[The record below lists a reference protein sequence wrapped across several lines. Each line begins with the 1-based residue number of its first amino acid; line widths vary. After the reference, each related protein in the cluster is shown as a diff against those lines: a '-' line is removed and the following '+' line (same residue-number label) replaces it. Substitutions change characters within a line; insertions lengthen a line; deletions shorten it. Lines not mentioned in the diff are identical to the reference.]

1 MLKEARCFPQVAHTS
16 HLLMQWR
23 CGDDS
28 NSQQLR
34 YAELEGLIDSTST
47 NPEVQSSDITS
58 ESFKLLPL
66 DAQIQAPEPFGGPV
80 VSVAFGL
87 FDGTSSVHAHA

>member
-16 HLLMQWR
+16 QLLMQWR

-66 DAQIQAPEPFGGPV
+66 DAQIQAPGPLE
-80 VSVAFGL
+80 AQ
-87 FDGTSSVHAHA
+87 

>member
-1 MLKEARCFPQVAHTS
+1 MLKEARLLPQVAHTS
-16 HLLMQWR
+16 QLLMQWR
-23 CGDDS
+23 RGDDG

-66 DAQIQAPEPFGGPV
+66 DAQIQAPDPLE
-80 VSVAFGL
+80 AQ
-87 FDGTSSVHAHA
+87 